1 MNKVRMTDRVT
12 AIVTYETDYDLTD
25 EELEQFN
32 ALEDAWEKEEFL
44 LELHERSYET
54 DEDVDIRDSLDVNF
68 EVLG

>member
-1 MNKVRMTDRVT
+1 MVKVRMTDRVT

-32 ALEDAWEKEEFL
+32 ALEHAWEKEEFL